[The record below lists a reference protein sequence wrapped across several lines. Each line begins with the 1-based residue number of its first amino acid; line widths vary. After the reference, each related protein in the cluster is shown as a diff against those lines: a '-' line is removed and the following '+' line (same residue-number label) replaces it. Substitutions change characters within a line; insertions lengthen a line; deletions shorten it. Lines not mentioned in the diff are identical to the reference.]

1 VCSSSIVINPVNS
14 KGSSHWLEI
23 TLPIPWSFILQFN
36 KSMKTKTFIFITGFL
51 LGVSQSTFAIEYA
64 DKLLGAWEGQQTGF
78 SGNQY
83 QENQAFRLTFEQAKG
98 YAALGSKQWRNAK
111 GEWSAPEPVQAI
123 LQKNNTFSAVDSDG
137 YMNGKLTS
145 RNQLSFVYLEANSA
159 DPLDDSSA
167 LLVTLKRIGK

>member
-1 VCSSSIVINPVNS
+1 MSL
-14 KGSSHWLEI
+14 KFMK
-23 TLPIPWSFILQFN
+23 TRAFIL
-36 KSMKTKTFIFITGFL
+36 IAGL
-51 LGVSQSTFAIEYA
+51 LLSVSQWTDAAEYA
-64 DKLLGAWEGQQTGF
+64 DKLLGTWEGWQEGF

-83 QENQAFRLTFEQAKG
+83 QELAFRLTFEQAKG
-98 YAALGSKQWRNAK
+98 YSALGLKQWRNAR

-145 RNQLSFVYLEANSA
+145 RNQLSFVYMEAKPS
-159 DPLDDSSA
+159 DPLDDPVS